1 MLSDDPSS
9 KPRQS
14 QTNRSNSNRS
24 SRSSTEKK
32 VHPDDWIPT
41 SRDNQPAKQSTDP
54 KIINYEL
61 QVKSSNSDSGLSSP
75 ASSIDKGKIVP
86 TPLSSAKPRQTKSQ
100 QIQKSNPDIAK
111 RLSNYT
117 SYDNMRVEHNP
128 QVYTVDTITYAD
140 LDTKAF
146 MIPHNK
152 VLPSDST
159 RKADS
164 SSDSRSTYAE
174 ITSKPVLV

>member
-1 MLSDDPSS
+1 MS
-9 KPRQS
+9 KHE
-14 QTNRSNSNRS
+14 NCC
-24 SRSSTEKK
+24 
-32 VHPDDWIPT
+32 V
-41 SRDNQPAKQSTDP
+41 
-54 KIINYEL
+54 

-86 TPLSSAKPRQTKSQ
+86 TPLSNAKPRQTKSQ
-100 QIQKSNPDIAK
+100 QVQKANPDIAK
-111 RLSNYT
+111 RLSTYT
-117 SYDNMRVEHNP
+117 GYDNMRVEHKP
-128 QVYTVDTITYAD
+128 QVYTVDSITYAD

-152 VLPSDST
+152 VLPSDSVK
-159 RKADS
+159 KADS